1 MHLSF
6 FSLVFLYTAIVPE
19 TEKINPYLLILSEE
33 KEELASM
40 FIPASALKGSGTLV
54 FSEAYLQS
62 TLFVTKGRIENAE
75 KKQKGKRSTFLD
87 KILADINA
95 KISNFVRRKCTPDQN
110 IISGGAEVVGTL
122 RTPFFWGPLW

>member
-1 MHLSF
+1 MLI
-6 FSLVFLYTAIVPE
+6 FSH
-19 TEKINPYLLILSEE
+19 LILPEE

-75 KKQKGKRSTFLD
+75 KKQKGKRNLLFQPTRVIRLPS
-87 KILADINA
+87 
-95 KISNFVRRKCTPDQN
+95 V
-110 IISGGAEVVGTL
+110 
-122 RTPFFWGPLW
+122 